1 MFSGIFFELD
11 VLNVLVLG
19 AILVLP
25 LARVPLLKSY
35 KRGAT
40 TLLMICVCHF
50 AHLRPDL
57 YRKRQ
62 LHRNHNFGTATSENG
77 LSLNRPK

>member
-40 TLLMICVCHF
+40 TLLTICVCHL

-77 LSLNRPK
+77 LSLNGPK